1 MANLQVQTDN
11 PIQHLLGNFAEMP
24 LKDIE
29 YLIKELNALVVR
41 KRAVDKDKRDKFLIH
56 KINQTALPEQT
67 MQRYFFLQ
75 EKMEVEN
82 LSEIEY
88 TELLTLVAQEEKV
101 RNKRFKYLIELAQLR
116 HVPLPE
122 LMNHLGLN
130 ILNYA

>member
-1 MANLQVQTDN
+1 MANMQVQTDN
-11 PIQHLLGNFAEMP
+11 PIQHLLGNFVDMP

-29 YLIKELNALVVR
+29 SLIKELNALVVR

-56 KINQTALPEQT
+56 KINQTALPEQAL
-67 MQRYFFLQ
+67 QRYIFLQ

-82 LSEIEY
+82 LSEVEY
-88 TELLTLVAQEEKV
+88 TELLALVAQEEKI
-101 RNKRFKYLIELAQLR
+101 RNKRFQYLIELAQLR
-116 HVPLPE
+116 QIPLPE